1 MTLILLFLVGGCGY
15 KIIPTI
21 MPTDDCM
28 KDSTCDGVFV
38 DNQTCNPPCWQG
50 LEPGVTNFEET
61 EAILKSIEFINADI
75 VIEEFE
81 EYQFKRRINFHSE
94 DGKWSGW
101 AYFDNDIL
109 YKIGFGG
116 ELSANFVTVSEN
128 IISPTSV
135 IVMRDHR
142 GGLLF
147 YVIELDTGIMFTA
160 GYGKTTLLAS
170 NRIDPETPVVG
181 LSYFDPTKADELY
194 LDHLLL
200 PYFIDVNPW
209 TDSIQPWL
217 GYGTITDRYE
227 VTGLK

>member
-1 MTLILLFLVGGCGY
+1 MFVEN
-15 KIIPTI
+15 PT
-21 MPTDDCM
+21 C
-28 KDSTCDGVFV
+28 S
-38 DNQTCNPPCWQG
+38 PPCWQG
-50 LEPGVTNFEET
+50 LKPGVTNFEEK

-81 EYQFKRRINFHSE
+81 EYQFERRINFHSK

-101 AYFDNDIL
+101 AHFDNDIL
-109 YKIGFGG
+109 YEIDFGG
-116 ELSANFVTVSEN
+116 ELSANSVTVSEN
-128 IISPTSV
+128 IINPTAV

-160 GYGKTTLLAS
+160 GHGKTTLLAS

-227 VTGLK
+227 VTGQK